1 MRVKKRVKK
10 GIKRVKSAPPEAYLA
25 GMGVLVG
32 GAAALLLA
40 TTKSGRELLSR
51 TAQLAL
57 RPEADE
63 QESQESGGTVVG
75 GLTRE
80 VGGKLFDAG
89 KTAATSVVASRIGT
103 LSESLAERS
112 QNMRMGAPGGQ
123 AGKSRADEAEDDREA
138 EQPEDESEGQEGEE
152 PEEPTDES
160 EEQKGEEPE
169 EPTDE
174 SEEQKGEEP
183 EEPTDESEE
192 QEASRDEEPEEPVA
206 RSPRRRRS
214 ASPAGRRTPSP
225 TATSSSRPRPAAKK
239 SSSNESSPSRPRPAA
254 KKSSS
259 KESSPSRPR
268 PAAKKSSSSAS
279 SSRGTT
285 AKKSA
290 TSSRSKS

>member
-32 GAAALLLA
+32 GAAVLLLA

-174 SEEQKGEEP
+174 SEEQ
-183 EEPTDESEE
+183 
-192 QEASRDEEPEEPVA
+192 EASRDEEPEEPVA

-239 SSSNESSPSRPRPAA
+239 SSSSESSPSRPRPAA
-254 KKSSS
+254 KKSSN
-259 KESSPSRPR
+259 
-268 PAAKKSSSSAS
+268 SAS

-290 TSSRSKS
+290 TSSSRSKS

>member
-1 MRVKKRVKK
+1 MRVKKRVKRGVKK
-10 GIKRVKSAPPEAYLA
+10 GIKSVKSAPPEAYLA
-25 GMGVLVG
+25 SVGVLAG
-32 GAAALLLA
+32 GAAVLLLA

-63 QESQESGGTVVG
+63 QESQESGGTVVR

-80 VGGKLFDAG
+80 VGGRLFDAG
-89 KTAATSVVASRIGT
+89 KTAATSVVASRVGT
-103 LSESLAERS
+103 LGESLAERS

-138 EQPEDESEGQEGEE
+138 EQPTDESEEQKGEE
-152 PEEPTDES
+152 PEQPTDES

-169 EPTDE
+169 QPTDE

-225 TATSSSRPRPAAKK
+225 AATSSSRPRPAAKK
-239 SSSNESSPSRPRPAA
+239 SSSS
-254 KKSSS
+254 
-259 KESSPSRPR
+259 ESSPSRPR

-279 SSRGTT
+279 SRRGTT

-290 TSSRSKS
+290 TSSSRSKS

>member
-1 MRVKKRVKK
+1 MRVKKRVKRGVKK
-10 GIKRVKSAPPEAYLA
+10 GIKSVKSAPPEAYLA
-25 GMGVLVG
+25 SVGVLVG
-32 GAAALLLA
+32 GAAVLLLA

-51 TAQLAL
+51 TAHLAL

-80 VGGKLFDAG
+80 VGGRLFDAG

-103 LSESLAERS
+103 LSESLAERN

-123 AGKSRADEAEDDREA
+123 AGKSRADEAE
-138 EQPEDESEGQEGEE
+138 
-152 PEEPTDES
+152 
-160 EEQKGEEPE
+160 EQKGEEPE
-169 EPTDE
+169 
-174 SEEQKGEEP
+174 Q
-183 EEPTDESEE
+183 PTDESEE

-225 TATSSSRPRPAAKK
+225 AATSSSRPRPAAKK
-239 SSSNESSPSRPRPAA
+239 SSSS
-254 KKSSS
+254 
-259 KESSPSRPR
+259 ESSPSRPR

-279 SSRGTT
+279 SPSRPRSDAKKSSSSESSPSRPRPAAKKSSSSASSRRGTT
-285 AKKSA
+285 AKKS
-290 TSSRSKS
+290 